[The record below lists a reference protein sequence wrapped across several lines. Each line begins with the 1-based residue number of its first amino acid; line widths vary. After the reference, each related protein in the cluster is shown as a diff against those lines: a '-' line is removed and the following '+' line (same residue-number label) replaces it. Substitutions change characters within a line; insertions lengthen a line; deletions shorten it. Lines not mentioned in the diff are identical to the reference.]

1 MIIILIKLFIINCPL
16 IFGCTSDIDGGID
29 WRDLIGPYVFHI
41 NGLRYGNKSVTFTL
55 KTPPPTN
62 WLYYD
67 NATNVF
73 NVEGMDLPAQE
84 QSSERAARNAKWT
97 MTSVLRDSIRESKAT
112 SYGENITVSYN
123 PKILKG
129 CSRFI
134 MTDSVKVNKTIA
146 TKYIDYFVTAV
157 GSQTSQSVCDDGDA
171 AKVYFVP
178 KSAGNFLTEDPN
190 PTVELTM
197 LVTRVDW
204 NVTTVKKIVNGM
216 LTKLRKLKIIPDS
229 SSTDILTTKVV

>member
-1 MIIILIKLFIINCPL
+1 MIIIYINLFIINIPF
-16 IFGCTSDIDGGID
+16 IFGCASDIEGID
-29 WRDLIGPYVFHI
+29 WKEIFGPFVYNI
-41 NGLRYGNKSVTFTL
+41 NGLRYGNQSVTFIL

-67 NATNVF
+67 NVTNVF

-84 QSSERAARNAKWT
+84 QSSERAYRNAKWT
-97 MTSVLRDSIRESKAT
+97 MSAVLRDSIREAKAS
-112 SYGENITVSYN
+112 SYGENITLSYN
-123 PKILKG
+123 PRILKG
-129 CSRFI
+129 CSRFV

-146 TKYIDYFVTAV
+146 TKYIDYYVTEI
-157 GSQTSQSVCDDGDA
+157 GSQTSQNVCDEGDA

-178 KSAGNFLTEDPN
+178 KTAGNFLTEDPN

-204 NVTTVKKIVNGM
+204 NSTILKKIVNGM
-216 LTKLRKLKIIPDS
+216 LTKLRKLKLIPES
-229 SSTDILTTKVV
+229 SSTNILTTKII